1 MREGATK
8 ERLRDPED
16 LKDENMKDP
25 STVDSIRRKRKT
37 LSDLQPHPAVTTAG
51 KPKSSSVQ
59 TLPNRV
65 S

>member
-1 MREGATK
+1 
-8 ERLRDPED
+8 LRDPED

-25 STVDSIRRKRKT
+25 STVDSISRKRKT
-37 LSDLQPHPAVTTAG
+37 LSDLQPHPAVTSAG